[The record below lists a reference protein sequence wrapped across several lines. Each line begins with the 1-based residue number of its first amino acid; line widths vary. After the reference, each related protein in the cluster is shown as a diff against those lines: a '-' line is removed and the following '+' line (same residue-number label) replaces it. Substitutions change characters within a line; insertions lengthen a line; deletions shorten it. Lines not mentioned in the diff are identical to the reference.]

1 MKSSICKSS
10 LAPRPKVRAA
20 ALLANAPSQG
30 TAPMSNGE
38 DPLRFPPLCD
48 EAVLAVND
56 WLEQFLIDFQNHYF
70 AQLRRAQYEAWPRHD
85 AYSAE
90 SER

>member
-1 MKSSICKSS
+1 
-10 LAPRPKVRAA
+10 
-20 ALLANAPSQG
+20 
-30 TAPMSNGE
+30 MSNGE

-70 AQLRRAQYEAWPRHD
+70 AQLRRAQYEASPRHD
-85 AYSAE
+85 PFNQQLSLLLPE
-90 SER
+90 DPPF